1 MVAKKGGDGSSK
13 DVLQKAKESTTL
25 KKEQKETKKANDQVV
40 SKSCLNNDAQPT
52 KAGAKPPMKAAPQAS
67 NTESSKTN
75 VLETGNKQ
83 AEAKETNQ
91 SKVDVTK
98 KRIRTY
104 LKPRVPSFRKLKKA
118 AKGSN
123 VPASRTMM
131 QKRKPP
137 LPKFHSKKKS
147 TKTKMRV
154 ISPRRRVQKA
164 RFRRKPPVPR
174 FAICKPRSGASKNPE
189 KQKSTSSPSENMTG
203 YQRRNKR
210 KPALP
215 VFSGRR
221 KQKRLKVAQGE
232 QKQSKSKILDE
243 KKFDMS
249 EQPAKNINSKD
260 SSISLKTH
268 SVLQKKANP
277 ETGSTHMPDS
287 RTKTA
292 KSIKNKPISNIS
304 DASKKSVDPSSSKS
318 TCGAKIRFPS
328 KPRGKS
334 VNSST
339 GKLVK
344 SKLGRK
350 FSKTK
355 LERERNTN
363 VDTKTAHSQ
372 GSGEKAQI
380 KSTPS
385 VSKKAE
391 NKTLKAYDKGAVDE
405 ADLRDKV
412 DIGEKRPP
420 AGGGSMQK
428 VPETEQSSTV
438 M

>member
-1 MVAKKGGDGSSK
+1 MVAKKGDGGSSK

-52 KAGAKPPMKAAPQAS
+52 KAGAKSPLKAAPQAS
-67 NTESSKTN
+67 KTESSKTN
-75 VLETGNKQ
+75 ALETGNKQ
-83 AEAKETNQ
+83 AQAKETNQ

-147 TKTKMRV
+147 TKTKMLV

-189 KQKSTSSPSENMTG
+189 KQTSKSSPSENMTG

-243 KKFDMS
+243 KKLDMS
-249 EQPAKNINSKD
+249 KQPAKNINSKD
-260 SSISLKTH
+260 SSISLKIQ

-287 RTKTA
+287 RAKTA
-292 KSIKNKPISNIS
+292 KTIKNKPISNSS
-304 DASKKSVDPSSSKS
+304 DASKKSVNPSSSKS
-318 TCGAKIRFPS
+318 TYRAKIRFPP

-334 VNSST
+334 ANSST
-339 GKLVK
+339 GKFGKKQGL
-344 SKLGRK
+344 K

-355 LERERNTN
+355 LERERNVN
-363 VDTKTAHSQ
+363 VDTKTPHSQ
-372 GSGEKAQI
+372 GSGEKAHTE
-380 KSTPS
+380 SNPS
-385 VSKKAE
+385 MRKEAE

-428 VPETEQSSTV
+428 VPGTEQSSTV

>member
-1 MVAKKGGDGSSK
+1 MVAKKGDGGSSK
-13 DVLQKAKESTTL
+13 DVLQQAEESSTL

-40 SKSCLNNDAQPT
+40 SKSCLNNESQPT
-52 KAGAKPPMKAAPQAS
+52 ETEVKPPLKAAPQAP
-67 NTESSKTN
+67 NA
-75 VLETGNKQ
+75 LETGKQ
-83 AEAKETNQ
+83 AETKETKE
-91 SKVDVTK
+91 SKVDVIK

-118 AKGSN
+118 VKGSN

-137 LPKFHSKKKS
+137 LPKFQSMKKS
-147 TKTKMRV
+147 TKRKMRV
-154 ISPRRRVQKA
+154 MSPRRRVQKA

-174 FAICKPRSGASKNPE
+174 FAICKRRSGALKNPE
-189 KQKSTSSPSENMTG
+189 KQKSSPMENMTG

-215 VFSGRR
+215 DFSGRR
-221 KQKRLKVAQGE
+221 KQKRLKIAQGE

-243 KKFDMS
+243 KKLDRGT
-249 EQPAKNINSKD
+249 QPAKNINSKD
-260 SSISLKTH
+260 SSISLKPE
-268 SVLQKKANP
+268 SVLQKKKNP
-277 ETGSTHMPDS
+277 ETGSSHMPEPQ
-287 RTKTA
+287 TKTA
-292 KSIKNKPISNIS
+292 KSTKNKAISNTS
-304 DASKKSVDPSSSKS
+304 DASKKSVNPSSSKS

-328 KPRGKS
+328 KPSGKS

-344 SKLGRK
+344 LKHGLK
-350 FSKTK
+350 FPKTK
-355 LERERNTN
+355 LERKRNAN
-363 VDTKTAHSQ
+363 VDKKTAHSQ
-372 GSGEKAQI
+372 GSGEKALT

-385 VSKKAE
+385 KSKKAE
-391 NKTLKAYDKGAVDE
+391 NKTLKAYDKGEVDK
-405 ADLRDKV
+405 ADLRERV